1 MEFKRITRTDD
12 PLYARAIA
20 LYHDSFPLHEQ
31 REALSQAQILN
42 QNAYHFDAICDNG
55 EFIGEILYW
64 DIGGFFYIE
73 HFCIEPAMRNRR
85 YGQKILSALQTTPLI
100 LEIDPPVD
108 EISIRRKRFYERS
121 GFVENPYPHV
131 QLPFHRGDVEHA
143 LVVMSAPRMLSE
155 KEYAH
160 FNEYLQDTVMK
171 DVYH

>member
-31 REALSQAQILN
+31 REALSQSRILEN
-42 QNAYHFDAICDNG
+42 DAYHFNVICDNG
-55 EFIGEILYW
+55 AFVGEILYW
-64 DIGGFFYIE
+64 AIGDFFYIE
-73 HFCIEPAMRNRR
+73 HFCIDLAVRNKS
-85 YGQKILSALQTTPLI
+85 YGQKTLSALQNTPLV

-108 EISIRRKRFYERS
+108 AISLRRKHFYERC

-131 QLPFHRGDVEHA
+131 HPPYHAGSAGHA
-143 LVVMSAPRMLSE
+143 LVVMSAPRGLSE

-160 FNEYLQDTVMK
+160 FNEYLHNTVMK
-171 DVYH
+171 DVY

>member
-12 PLYARAIA
+12 PLYERAIA
-20 LYHDSFPLHEQ
+20 LYHISFPAHEQ

-108 EISIRRKRFYERS
+108 AISLRRKHFYERC

-131 QLPFHRGDVEHA
+131 HPPYHAGSAGHA
-143 LVVMSAPRMLSE
+143 LVVMSAPRGLSDM
-155 KEYAH
+155 EYAH

-171 DVYH
+171 DVY

>member
-12 PLYARAIA
+12 PLYERAIA
-20 LYHDSFPLHEQ
+20 LYHISFPAHEQ

-42 QNAYHFDAICDNG
+42 RSAYHFDAICDNG

-100 LEIDPPVD
+100 LEIDPPID

-131 QLPFHRGDVEHA
+131 QLPYHRGGAEHR
-143 LVVMSAPRMLSE
+143 LVIMSRPRTLSRS
-155 KEYAH
+155 EYEGI
-160 FNEYLQDTVMK
+160 NEYLHNTVMK
-171 DVYH
+171 DVY